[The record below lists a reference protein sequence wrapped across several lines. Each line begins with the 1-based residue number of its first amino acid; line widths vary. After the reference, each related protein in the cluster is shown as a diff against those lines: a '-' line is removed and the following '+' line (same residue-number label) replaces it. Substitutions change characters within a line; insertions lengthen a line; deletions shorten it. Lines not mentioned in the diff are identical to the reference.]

1 MSLFNSAARL
11 GKRRVVLAPAVLVV
25 ISVLV
30 AITSQ
35 IGSAQA
41 GTGATATR
49 AATARASTA
58 KPSIVLVHG
67 AWADSSSWG
76 AVVLRLQN
84 AGYTVYVPPNP
95 LRGLLNDSETIAD
108 FMATIQGPIVL
119 AGHSYGGAVITNAG
133 TGNSQ
138 VKALV
143 FVDAFIPSQGDT
155 VPGLIHDA
163 SSCFAVGDLSTVFDF
178 VPFPGAPS
186 GVYDAYVKQSVFPGC
201 FANGLPASEG
211 RVLAA
216 TQRPLATSALAD
228 QSGVPAW
235 ETIPS
240 WAVIGT
246 DDHVIPE
253 ADQLSM
259 AGNADAHITKV
270 DAPHLSMISD
280 PDVVARVIIRAA
292 RATS

>member
-1 MSLFNSAARL
+1 MSLFNRAARL
-11 GKRRVVLAPAVLVV
+11 GKRRVVLAPAALAVV
-25 ISVLV
+25 ISVV
-30 AITSQ
+30 CAIIAE
-35 IGSAQA
+35 IGPAQA
-41 GTGATATR
+41 GTAANRAET
-49 AATARASTA
+49 AATSS

-67 AWADSSSWG
+67 AWADSGSWG

-95 LRGLLNDSETIAD
+95 LRGLSNDSATIAD
-108 FMATIQGPIVL
+108 FMSSIQGPIVL
-119 AGHSYGGAVITNAG
+119 VGHSYGGAVITNAA

-143 FVDAFIPSQGDT
+143 YVDAFIPSEGDT
-155 VPGLIHDA
+155 VPGLIHDP

-228 QSGVPAW
+228 QSGAPAW

-259 AGNADAHITKV
+259 ANNAGAHITKV

-292 RATS
+292 RAAT